1 MSKRHRRPTI
11 FCAAVTLCSLVSV
24 GTARAE
30 PTVRPE
36 VLATYPHDPGAFTQG
51 LLLHDGKLY
60 ESTGLLGRSSL
71 RRVALST
78 GVVEKSI
85 NLTGDVFAE
94 GLALVGDRFFQLT
107 WQNHVAYSYDLDFAG
122 VGRFDYTGEGW
133 GLCYDGQR
141 LVMSDGSSRL
151 FFRNPT
157 TFAVTGD
164 VEVHDANGPVAN
176 LNELECVG
184 SLVFANVWQTNRI
197 VRIDPASGDVLHSID
212 ADGLLTANEAAG
224 ADVLNGIAFDPST
237 SHFYITGKLWPKLFE
252 VRFAFD
258 APVDAGSGGSDAGSA
273 GSGGDTSASGT
284 GGDGEPEAPA
294 KKRSKGGCGCSLPDT
309 GRAPGA
315 LTVGLGIAA
324 LALTRRNSRQKR
336 V

>member
-1 MSKRHRRPTI
+1 VR
-11 FCAAVTLCSLVSV
+11 
-24 GTARAE
+24 TARAE

-71 RRVALST
+71 RRVALSS

-85 NLTGDVFAE
+85 DLASDVFGE
-94 GLALVGDRFFQLT
+94 GLTLVGDRFIQLT
-107 WQNHVAYSYDLDFAG
+107 WQNHVAYSYDLDFAA

-157 TFAVTGD
+157 TFAVIGD

-197 VRIDPASGDVLHSID
+197 VRIDPTSGDVLHGID
-212 ADGLLTANEAAG
+212 ASGLLSSNEAAG
-224 ADVLNGIAFDPST
+224 ADVLNGIAFDPAT
-237 SHFYITGKLWPKLFE
+237 THFYITGKLWPKLFE

-258 APVDAGSGGSDAGSA
+258 APADAGTAGSGSDASSA
-273 GSGGDTSASGT
+273 GTGGDTSASGS

-294 KKRSKGGCGCSLPDT
+294 KKRSKSGCGCTTPGT
-309 GRAPGA
+309 ERAPSA
-315 LTVGLGIAA
+315 LTLGLGAVA
-324 LALTRRNSRQKR
+324 LSLARRKSRPKR
-336 V
+336 A